1 MEKLRS
7 LSSVLDEIAEQ
18 FVDGVVS
25 EKVGEPTGKKTT
37 AGRSK
42 IKTPK
47 GETVSE
53 KSVTLK
59 LGDKYYNLPSI
70 YGNKRYSDDVLRK
83 ALQDGVIQPTSVHDS
98 NEQAKEAAIKRSKG
112 LDQGGAVMQEQMN
125 MAFMQ
130 EGGMQDDGGETEPK
144 SGNKV
149 PSGSLKEEV
158 ADDIPTMLSEGEFVF
173 PADVVRYI
181 GLETLMKMR
190 QDAKQGLKMMEKMGQ
205 LGNPEEAEI
214 PDDIP
219 FGMADLVVISGEM
232 KKEDDEKEE
241 KAEGGAVGL
250 QEGGMPP
257 KRPDPEFYESDA
269 YKMYQDEKDV
279 AYAQVMTAA
288 SDGTMLGDPG
298 LARAYDEY
306 LKTKKS
312 KTPTDTGGGGLFDD
326 PRFKRGDGQSPT
338 EYTEEEKK
346 EIQESLKTA
355 PTRGDVTLKKIVNPN
370 NPDDF
375 EMHPFEGDE
384 PMFPL
389 PEGYVVD
396 DTPTE
401 DMYRPRQRTS
411 ITTGDSGGGEGLA
424 PLQAPQ
430 VTSLLDP
437 RDEDIAKATK
447 QVTASL
453 DGETLY
459 DKNGRPL
466 TLQQQTLNQ
475 FKTELAEI
483 NKIEGVDLSF
493 KDYYNLPTRDK
504 VYFSL
509 QAKLGQPPSKEQ
521 VQNAIKQAKSPTGLR
536 GILSPITTLIST
548 MISSQAYSKDEVDI
562 DTEFADQQLKI
573 ETAQDN
579 LNKLIDPRADS
590 PYGKT
595 GVVTNKEYQE
605 YLDDAQLASGARFK
619 STGMMGKADDFLLGI
634 KRDPRKPDAPAQVFT
649 GKTRDNPS
657 GFSDLTADALGRIE
671 KNRQE
676 VSDRVQ
682 QNVLT
687 RGKTAVETSPGN
699 FMYLP
704 SQASGDSEAQQRAR
718 DENPLEAALS
728 QNPAYQSQEEL
739 ANPFRS
745 KGGISKMYV
754 GGVPTKPMKPQR
766 LKKGGIASPKAKPKK
781 MKKGGL
787 ASSRKK

>member
-214 PDDIP
+214 PDDVP
-219 FGMADLVVISGEM
+219 FGMADLIVVSGKM
-232 KKEDDEKEE
+232 KEEDDEKEE

-250 QEGGMPP
+250 Q
-257 KRPDPEFYESDA
+257 A
-269 YKMYQDEKDV
+269 
-279 AYAQVMTAA
+279 
-288 SDGTMLGDPG
+288 
-298 LARAYDEY
+298 
-306 LKTKKS
+306 
-312 KTPTDTGGGGLFDD
+312 GGLLDD
-326 PRFKRGDGQSPT
+326 PRFTSQVTAGTQPT
-338 EYTEEEKK
+338 EYTEEEKQEIK
-346 EIQESLKTA
+346 EALKPV

-370 NPDDF
+370 DPDDF

-396 DTPTE
+396 ESSTEEQLDPTRATSSSMPSSEERSKRERDEGVTTTTPIEVPQSTEDLAREVPQARGKPYVLNDEEGNPIKLQRSTYENLIREYEQLGGDATFNSFAEYYNVPFRDKVALNVAYDLNTIVPGVKYSKKETDNLLKDFREGKIKVGNPLYRVLSKAFSTVAKSSSVAPKAPQLKGEAKKIATAEKELEKLTSLPPTPTQATE
-401 DMYRPRQRTS
+401 TPVTEADLDKYYKNIETASQ
-411 ITTGDSGGGEGLA
+411 A
-424 PLQAPQ
+424 PLG
-430 VTSLLDP
+430 VTPVDRTLLGIRGTTKDP
-437 RDEDIAKATK
+437 MIRSTFRDPKD
-447 QVTASL
+447 
-453 DGETLY
+453 
-459 DKNGRPL
+459 
-466 TLQQQTLNQ
+466 Q
-475 FKTELAEI
+475 FKT
-483 NKIEGVDLSF
+483 VQ
-493 KDYYNLPTRDK
+493 KDVPLT
-504 VYFSL
+504 
-509 QAKLGQPPSKEQ
+509 KE
-521 VQNAIKQAKSPTGLR
+521 
-536 GILSPITTLIST
+536 
-548 MISSQAYSKDEVDI
+548 
-562 DTEFADQQLKI
+562 
-573 ETAQDN
+573 
-579 LNKLIDPRADS
+579 
-590 PYGKT
+590 
-595 GVVTNKEYQE
+595 
-605 YLDDAQLASGARFK
+605 
-619 STGMMGKADDFLLGI
+619 
-634 KRDPRKPDAPAQVFT
+634 
-649 GKTRDNPS
+649 
-657 GFSDLTADALGRIE
+657 ALGRIE
-671 KNRQE
+671 ARRQTATDVKRLGEEARQRAERGKRDPLQEAEERVGRQREQEEQRQE
-676 VSDRVQ
+676 VAGPSGFD
-682 QNVLT
+682 L
-687 RGKTAVETSPGN
+687 
-699 FMYLP
+699 MY
-704 SQASGDSEAQQRAR
+704 G
-718 DENPLEAALS
+718 
-728 QNPAYQSQEEL
+728 
-739 ANPFRS
+739 S
-745 KGGISKMYV
+745 KGGSPTRMYV

>member
-1 MEKLRS
+1 
-7 LSSVLDEIAEQ
+7 
-18 FVDGVVS
+18 
-25 EKVGEPTGKKTT
+25 
-37 AGRSK
+37 
-42 IKTPK
+42 
-47 GETVSE
+47 
-53 KSVTLK
+53 
-59 LGDKYYNLPSI
+59 
-70 YGNKRYSDDVLRK
+70 
-83 ALQDGVIQPTSVHDS
+83 
-98 NEQAKEAAIKRSKG
+98 
-112 LDQGGAVMQEQMN
+112 

-130 EGGMQDDGGETEPK
+130 EGGMQDDGGETEPT

-158 ADDIPTMLSEGEFVF
+158 ADDIPAMLSEGEFVF

-190 QDAKQGLKMMEKMGQ
+190 QDAKQGLKMMDKMGQ
-205 LGNPEEAEI
+205 LGNPDEAEI
-214 PDDIP
+214 PDDVP

-257 KRPDPEFYESDA
+257 KRPDSEFYESDA

-279 AYAQVMTAA
+279 AYPQVMTES
-288 SDGTMLGDPG
+288 SDGTVLGNPG

-401 DMYRPRQRTS
+401 DMYRPRPQTS
-411 ITTGDSGGGEGLA
+411 IATGDSGGGGGGLA

-430 VTSLLDP
+430 VEGMIDP
-437 RDEDIAKATK
+437 RDEAVTSGMK

-475 FKTELAEI
+475 FKTELGEI
-483 NKIEGVDLSF
+483 NKIKGVDLSF

-521 VQNAIKQAKSPTGLR
+521 VENAIKQAKSPTGLR
-536 GILSPITTLIST
+536 GILSPITTLISS
-548 MISSQAYSKDEVDI
+548 MISSQAYGKNEVDI
-562 DTEFADQQLKI
+562 DTEFADKQLKI
-573 ETAQDN
+573 ETAQTN
-579 LNKLIDPRADS
+579 LSNLIDPRAKS

-595 GVVTNKEYQE
+595 GVVTNKEYQK

-649 GKTRDNPS
+649 GKTKENLS
-657 GFSDLTADALGRIE
+657 GFSNLTADSLGRIE

-687 RGKTAVETSPGN
+687 QGKTAAPIGKDPVTGEQRY
-699 FMYLP
+699 MYVA
-704 SQASGDSEAQQRAR
+704 SQESGDSEAQQRAR
-718 DENPLEAALS
+718 DENPAEYALS

-739 ANPFRS
+739 ANPFRN
-745 KGGISKMYV
+745 KGGMSKMYV

-766 LKKGGIASPKAKPKK
+766 LKKGGIASPKAKPKR

-787 ASSRKK
+787 ASKK